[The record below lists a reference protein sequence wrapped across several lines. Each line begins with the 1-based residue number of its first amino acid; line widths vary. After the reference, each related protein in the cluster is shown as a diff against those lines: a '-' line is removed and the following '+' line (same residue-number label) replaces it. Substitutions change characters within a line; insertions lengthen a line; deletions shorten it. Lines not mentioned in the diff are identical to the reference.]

1 MDMEIVNIERARL
14 NAKKDSV
21 FVRIYLDDKSLA
33 KFPMQIMYSKEDGFD
48 KFVLDYSYERVK
60 FSFHRIAQRIVPNV
74 LNSIRN
80 YNVSIGIAGLPRCV
94 FEMYFLTPKRKFEFE
109 NRLFFYEDNSN
120 REDSQK
126 CIDCVDCAYDSVCDG
141 ISKGYLKKYKEG
153 VEPVFKSSSLRSYY
167 ERIGDYLEDEG
178 IVRLFNMCL
187 DDFCSDE
194 RFGYKKIYFRD
205 RISTGSDDFREGF
218 YYSIINSQF
227 SFDEDME
234 FMVSVFGKS
243 FYEFKKY
250 LSNVTFY
257 TTAFEILSDCVL
269 RKKLIIPVSNMDCS
283 EILEIFSLC
292 GFKYSNLDGL
302 SSIKIDLSNE
312 PEIVEITKEVSTVK
326 PMSVKSMFSDYDIE
340 QKKALFRFLNSM
352 HKDIICAKF
361 KEKYENGVLVSRGF
375 EVSPYENLIR
385 MRTLGVLFDKNLS
398 HLEDKEIL
406 DIWFEESEYSNE
418 KFGFYYAPRLPK
430 REPEIEERTWEY

>member
-1 MDMEIVNIERARL
+1 MEIVNIERARL
-14 NAKKDSV
+14 NAKNDSV
-21 FVRIYLDDKSLA
+21 FVRIYLDDKSLS

-60 FSFHRIAQRIVPNV
+60 FSFHRVAQRIVPNI

-80 YNVSIGIAGLPRCV
+80 YDVSIGIAGLPRCV

-126 CIDCVDCAYDSVCDG
+126 CIDCVDCTYDSVCNG

-167 ERIGDYLEDEG
+167 ERIGDYLEDEE

-187 DDFCSDE
+187 DNFCSDE

-227 SFDEDME
+227 RFDEDTE
-234 FMVSVFGKS
+234 FMESVFWEEFFMS
-243 FYEFKKY
+243 LRSICQMFHFIRLLLRFYLMVF
-250 LSNVTFY
+250 
-257 TTAFEILSDCVL
+257 C
-269 RKKLIIPVSNMDCS
+269 
-283 EILEIFSLC
+283 
-292 GFKYSNLDGL
+292 
-302 SSIKIDLSNE
+302 
-312 PEIVEITKEVSTVK
+312 
-326 PMSVKSMFSDYDIE
+326 
-340 QKKALFRFLNSM
+340 
-352 HKDIICAKF
+352 
-361 KEKYENGVLVSRGF
+361 
-375 EVSPYENLIR
+375 
-385 MRTLGVLFDKNLS
+385 
-398 HLEDKEIL
+398 
-406 DIWFEESEYSNE
+406 
-418 KFGFYYAPRLPK
+418 
-430 REPEIEERTWEY
+430 ERD

>member
-1 MDMEIVNIERARL
+1 MDLEIVNIERARL
-14 NAKKDSV
+14 NAKNDSV
-21 FVRIYLDDKSLA
+21 FVRIYLDDKSLS

-60 FSFHRIAQRIVPNV
+60 FSFHRVAQRIVPNV

-80 YNVSIGIAGLPRCV
+80 YDVSIGIAGLPRCV

-126 CIDCVDCAYDSVCDG
+126 CIDCVDCTYDSVCDG
-141 ISKGYLKKYKEG
+141 ISKGYLEKYKEC

-167 ERIGDYLEDEG
+167 EKIGDYLEDEE

-218 YYSIINSQF
+218 YYSIFNSRFQ
-227 SFDEDME
+227 FDEGME
-234 FMVSVFGKS
+234 FLESVFGGNI
-243 FYEFKKY
+243 YQFKKY
-250 LSNVTFY
+250 LSDVAFY
-257 TTAFEILSDCVL
+257 TIAFEILSDGIL
-269 RKKLIIPVSNMDCS
+269 RKRLIIPVSNMDCS

-292 GFKYSNLDGL
+292 RFEYDGL
-302 SSIKIDLSNE
+302 DKVSSIKIDLSNE
-312 PEIVEITKEVSTVK
+312 PEIVEVARDMDIVK
-326 PMSVKSMFSDYDIE
+326 PMGVKSMFSEYDIE

-352 HKDIICAKF
+352 HKDIVCAKF
-361 KEKYENGVLVSRGF
+361 KERYENGVLVSRGF
-375 EVSPYENLIR
+375 EVSPCENLIR
-385 MRTLGVLFDKNLS
+385 MRALGVLFDMNLS
-398 HLEDKEIL
+398 HLENREIL

-430 REPEIEERTWEY
+430 REPEIEERAWKY